1 MYIKKRKT
9 KKGKNPT
16 HPSKACGLAWVAAAV
31 RRRRRRAAGK
41 HCRGSIKV
49 MKCCINKTILSL
61 PSFFSISPFPAS
73 AAIFALYGHFPLVV
87 MGTAEGDNAA
97 RRTESRKDGW
107 RWDQGKEGRTS
118 TDGAQARGGGLQWV
132 CSFKEHS
139 FKIFLW
145 ESCEK

>member
-31 RRRRRRAAGK
+31 RRRRRRAADK

-107 RWDQGKEGRTS
+107 RWDQGKEGTT
-118 TDGAQARGGGLQWV
+118 TDGRGSSKGGGYNGFVLSRNIV
-132 CSFKEHS
+132 SRFFVGK
-139 FKIFLW
+139 L
-145 ESCEK
+145 